1 MKGQAPQKTSGAT
14 EAIQQYALAVD
25 QKSVL
30 AKLNM
35 GGLDEENTSVVQL
48 VDAEDIWQDFL
59 DDEGLF

>member
-1 MKGQAPQKTSGAT
+1 MEAYLVKMKGQEPQKTSSAA

-35 GGLDEENTSVVQL
+35 GSLEEENTSVVQL
-48 VDAEDIWQDFL
+48 VDAEDIW
-59 DDEGLF
+59 

>member
-1 MKGQAPQKTSGAT
+1 MKGQEPRKSSSAA

-35 GGLDEENTSVVQL
+35 GSLDEENTSIVQL
-48 VDAEDIWQDFL
+48 VDAENIW
-59 DDEGLF
+59 